1 MQGHNYMLTTHFGFA
16 QLSSPTRVSGMPAF
30 MWKWLAY
37 CSHFMFKSG
46 HKHTHAQKN
55 AISAHYRVLCPLAQ
69 MENLRGDVSILI
81 PENQRLCI
89 QNVDLIT
96 GRDLERQCLQ
106 STIRVQ
112 CFQCAWGSRVY
123 PQPVPAKESWGLFQS
138 CTLTS
143 STLINHSTVGLVAN
157 HSAGTPV
164 CWMGLFLEVDLPQ
177 EIGAICLKR

>member
-1 MQGHNYMLTTHFGFA
+1 MSIGTDGKPARGRQHINSREPKAVHSKCGFDHWKGFGKAVFAKYYQGT
-16 QLSSPTRVSGMPAF
+16 V
-30 MWKWLAY
+30 
-37 CSHFMFKSG
+37 
-46 HKHTHAQKN
+46 
-55 AISAHYRVLCPLAQ
+55 
-69 MENLRGDVSILI
+69 
-81 PENQRLCI
+81 
-89 QNVDLIT
+89 
-96 GRDLERQCLQ
+96 
-106 STIRVQ
+106 
-112 CFQCAWGSRVY
+112 FQCAWGSRVY